1 MSEMAE
7 HISQCWTPDQLP
19 PNVRL
24 GSNSVITGHYLPGDH
39 PFKRFRSRLDPA
51 IIIGEGCTLNGL
63 YFNMGEEATMAI
75 GNYCHITEAFLL
87 CELEL
92 RIGNYVV
99 IGWHTTVTDAD
110 FHPVSPKDRIA
121 DAIACSPLANG
132 RPRMPFAPNPVI
144 IEDNVW
150 IGPNA
155 SILKGVTIGQGA
167 FVEPGSVVVRDVAPH
182 TRVLGNPAQA
192 IGEL

>member
-1 MSEMAE
+1 MNKTAQPKSL
-7 HISQCWTPDQLP
+7 CWTPDQLP

-24 GSNSVITGHYLPGDH
+24 GANSVIIGHYLPGDH

-51 IIIGEGCTLNGL
+51 IVVGAGSTMNGV
-63 YFNMGEEATMAI
+63 YFNMGHEARINI
-75 GNYCHITEAFLL
+75 GDYCHFTEAFLL

-92 RIGNYVV
+92 HIGNYVV

-110 FHPVSPKDRIA
+110 FHPHSPNDRII

-132 RPRMPFAPNPVI
+132 QARKPFARKPVI

-150 IGPNA
+150 IGPNVT
-155 SILKGVTIGQGA
+155 ILKGVRIGEGA
-167 FVEPGSVVVRDVAPH
+167 FVEPGSVVVRDVPPH
-182 TRVLGNPAQA
+182 TRVLGNPAQV
-192 IGEL
+192 IGDV